1 MNQETFEHIL
11 RSQIPIAWIAGVRLE
26 SYENDVCKICVEHD
40 FLNQN
45 PFGSM
50 FWAVQGMAAE
60 FAGGMMLNY
69 KIKSSGKSISYL
81 VIESKSTFHK
91 KATGKIIFT
100 CNQGD
105 IIDQKIQKAID
116 TNTPQVFELSSIGTD
131 EADDKVAEFTFTW
144 SIKVRE

>member
-1 MNQETFEHIL
+1 MTPVSFEHIL
-11 RSQIPIAWIAGVRLE
+11 RSQLPIAWIAGVRLE
-26 SYENDVCKICVEHD
+26 SYEHGVCKTCVNHD

-60 FAGGMMLNY
+60 FAGGMMLLN
-69 KIKSSGKSISYL
+69 KIEESGQSISSLVIKS
-81 VIESKSTFHK
+81 ESTFHK
-91 KATGKIIFT
+91 KATGKIVFT

-105 IIDQKIQKAID
+105 TIDQEIQKAVAS
-116 TNTPQVFELSSIGTD
+116 NSPSAFELKSVGTD
-131 EADDKVAEFTFTW
+131 ETGDIVAEFTFTW